1 MTAVR
6 EAIVLP
12 LLFLTAMLVAG
23 TDVGTRVTLSAPSLF
38 SLVLATLLVGTLVRC
53 GAMAPARLL
62 HGERR
67 MLANA
72 NGFVVIATLFGAAAQ
87 VMSMLTPQTGL
98 PMLFVS
104 VFLLALLLNTW
115 VAMPDAVRVLRSLAV
130 TLGSALVF
138 KFVILDGLAAP
149 ATSRTARVLA
159 ALFDVATLGTVTQ
172 PPRAPTAGYLAFLA
186 VLLFLAGVSLL
197 PRQRPAGT
205 DLMRR

>member
-1 MTAVR
+1 MSAAR

-12 LLFLTAMLVAG
+12 LLFLTTMLIAG
-23 TDVGTRVTLSAPSLF
+23 ADVGARVTLAAPSLF
-38 SLVLATLLVGTLVRC
+38 SLVLAMLLVGTLVRC
-53 GAMAPARLL
+53 GALAPARLL
-62 HGERR
+62 HGERA

-72 NGFVVIATLFGAAAQ
+72 NGFVVVAALFGAAAQ

-104 VFLLALLLNTW
+104 VFLLVLLLNTW
-115 VAMPDAVRVLRSLAV
+115 VAMPDAVRLLRSLAV

-138 KFVILDGLAAP
+138 KFVVLDGLAAP

-159 ALFDVATLGTVTQ
+159 ALFDVATLGTVSQ
-172 PPRAPTAGYLAFLA
+172 PPRAPIAGYLAFLA

-197 PRQRPAGT
+197 PRPRSTETGLVP
-205 DLMRR
+205 R

>member
-1 MTAVR
+1 MTAAR

-12 LLFLTAMLVAG
+12 LLFLTTIVIAG
-23 TDVGTRVTLSAPSLF
+23 TDVGPRVTMAVPSLF

-53 GAMAPARLL
+53 GALAPGRLL
-62 HGERR
+62 HGERP

-72 NGFVVIATLFGAAAQ
+72 NGFLVIATLFASAAQ

-104 VFLLALLLNTW
+104 VFLLVLLLNTW
-115 VAMPDAVRVLRSLAV
+115 VAMPDAVRLLRSLAV

-159 ALFDVATLGTVTQ
+159 ALFDVATLGTVSQ
-172 PPRAPTAGYLAFLA
+172 PARAPIAGYLAFLA

-197 PRQRPAGT
+197 PRPRTLETRLVP
-205 DLMRR
+205 R

>member
-1 MTAVR
+1 MTALR
-6 EAIVLP
+6 EAVVIP
-12 LLFLTAMLVAG
+12 LLFLTSILIAA
-23 TDVGTRVTLSAPSLF
+23 TDVGPRVTVAPPSLF

-53 GAMAPARLL
+53 GAVAPARLL
-62 HGERR
+62 HGDRA

-72 NGFVVIATLFGAAAQ
+72 NGFVVVATLFASAAQ

-104 VFLLALLLNTW
+104 VFLFVLLLNTW
-115 VAMPDAVRVLRSLAV
+115 VAMPDAVRLLRSLAV

-159 ALFDVATLGTVTQ
+159 ALFDVATLGTVSQ
-172 PPRAPTAGYLAFLA
+172 PPRSAVTGYMAFLA

-197 PRQRPAGT
+197 PRPRSAGT
-205 DLMRR
+205 ALIPR

>member
-1 MTAVR
+1 MTAAR

-12 LLFLTAMLVAG
+12 VLFLTTMVIAG
-23 TDVGTRVTLSAPSLF
+23 MDVGTRVTLLPPSLF
-38 SLVLATLLVGTLVRC
+38 SLVLAALLVGTLVRC

-62 HGERR
+62 HGQRP

-72 NGFVVIATLFGAAAQ
+72 NGFVVVATLFVSAAQ
-87 VMSMLTPQTGL
+87 VLSMLTPRAGL

-104 VFLLALLLNTW
+104 VFLLVLLLNTW
-115 VAMPDAVRVLRSLAV
+115 VAMPDAVRLLRSLAV

-138 KFVILDGLAAP
+138 TFVILDGLASP

-159 ALFDVATLGTVTQ
+159 ALFDVATLGIVTQ
-172 PPRAPTAGYLAFLA
+172 PPRPPLAGYLAFFA

-197 PRQRPAGT
+197 PRQRSSETA
-205 DLMRR
+205 LVRR

>member
-1 MTAVR
+1 MTASR
-6 EAIVLP
+6 EAIILP
-12 LLFLTAMLVAG
+12 VLFLTTVLVAAIDLG
-23 TDVGTRVTLSAPSLF
+23 PRVTLAAPSLF

-62 HGERR
+62 HGDRA

-72 NGFVVIATLFGAAAQ
+72 NGFVVVASLFASAAQ

-104 VFLLALLLNTW
+104 VFLLVLLLNTW
-115 VAMPDAVRVLRSLAV
+115 VAMPDAVRLLRSLAV

-159 ALFDVATLGTVTQ
+159 ALFDVATLGTVSQ
-172 PPRAPTAGYLAFLA
+172 PPRPAIAGYMAFLA

-197 PRQRPAGT
+197 PRPSSAHT
-205 DLMRR
+205 ALVRR

>member
-1 MTAVR
+1 MTATR

-12 LLFLTAMLVAG
+12 LLFLTTLLVAG
-23 TDVGTRVTLSAPSLF
+23 TDVGTRVTLSPPSLF

-53 GAMAPARLL
+53 GALAPARLL
-62 HGERR
+62 NNDRP

-72 NGFVVIATLFGAAAQ
+72 NGFVVFATLFAAAAQ
-87 VMSMLTPQTGL
+87 VMSMLTPQAGL

-104 VFLLALLLNTW
+104 VFLLVLLLNTW
-115 VAMPDAVRVLRSLAV
+115 VAMPDAVRLLRSLAV

-149 ATSRTARVLA
+149 ATSRTGRVLA
-159 ALFDVATLGTVTQ
+159 ALFDVATLGTVAQ
-172 PPRAPTAGYLAFLA
+172 SPHHPLSGYLAFLA

-197 PRQRPAGT
+197 PRPRAIEGALVP
-205 DLMRR
+205 R

>member
-1 MTAVR
+1 MTALR
-6 EAIVLP
+6 EAVVIP
-12 LLFLTAMLVAG
+12 LLFLTSILMAA
-23 TDVGTRVTLSAPSLF
+23 TDVGPRVTVGPPSLF

-53 GAMAPARLL
+53 GAVAPARLL
-62 HGERR
+62 HTDRA

-72 NGFVVIATLFGAAAQ
+72 NGFVVVATLFASAAQ

-104 VFLLALLLNTW
+104 VFLFVLLLNTW
-115 VAMPDAVRVLRSLAV
+115 VAMPDAVRLLRSLAV

-159 ALFDVATLGTVTQ
+159 ALFDVATLGTVSQ
-172 PPRAPTAGYLAFLA
+172 PPRPAIAGYMAFLT
-186 VLLFLAGVSLL
+186 VVLFLAGVSLL
-197 PRQRPAGT
+197 PRPRS
-205 DLMRR
+205 

>member
-1 MTAVR
+1 MTVLR

-12 LLFLTAMLVAG
+12 LLFLTTILIAG
-23 TDVGTRVTLSAPSLF
+23 TEFGARVTVSPPSLF

-53 GAMAPARLL
+53 GALAPARLL
-62 HGERR
+62 QGERP

-87 VMSMLTPQTGL
+87 VLSMLTPQTGL
-98 PMLFVS
+98 PLLFVS
-104 VFLLALLLNTW
+104 VFLLVLLLNTW

-172 PPRAPTAGYLAFLA
+172 PARPASAGYLAFLA
-186 VLLFLAGVSLL
+186 VVLFLAGVSLL

-205 DLMRR
+205 ELIRR